1 MTKRLNSNA
10 KPVNINDFKA
20 GVVAKPVNFN
30 DFKAGVVAK
39 QVNFKPVGLEAVNK
53 AVSSKDDTAV
63 SSSTAVKDDRRG
75 DEMIQSVPD
84 RVQGFQV

>member
-39 QVNFKPVGLEAVNK
+39 QVDFKPVSVE
-53 AVSSKDDTAV
+53 AVSSKDGTAV
-63 SSSTAVKDDRRG
+63 RSSTAVKDGRRG

-84 RVQGFQV
+84 MVQGFQV